1 MTDGVAN
8 VGLGALDELGDSE
21 EAEAAA
27 SEFYERVGRFARQ
40 KGVTI
45 DIIGVEGEG
54 CDVEHLSVLA
64 EETEG
69 NLEKVNPLELTK
81 NFGTILAAPIIAT
94 QAQAKFFLHR
104 GLKVHGWG
112 TRMGGELWASCV
124 SVFMCLCVYVCVS
137 KRYSSSDLEVEIS
150 PSVRFPVY
158 AFTRVISYVT
168 SCVTPSDQRSMLG
181 S

>member
-1 MTDGVAN
+1 M
-8 VGLGALDELGDSE
+8 
-21 EAEAAA
+21 
-27 SEFYERVGRFARQ
+27 
-40 KGVTI
+40 
-45 DIIGVEGEG
+45 
-54 CDVEHLSVLA
+54 EHLSVLA

-158 AFTRVISYVT
+158 AFTRVISCYIV
-168 SCVTPSDQRSMLG
+168 CYPL
-181 S
+181 